1 MLLKPEEL
9 HKIKLKCTYD
19 EDDGQWTI
27 PVFQLKAK
35 EVSLPTLSSKKQ
47 AQDYMENQKEHR
59 QLDFGDGG
67 SEGS

>member
-1 MLLKPEEL
+1 MIGMLLKPEEL

-47 AQDYMENQKEHR
+47 A
-59 QLDFGDGG
+59 
-67 SEGS
+67 